1 MEGLIS
7 QGLYNWNARPYILCY
22 IAVLVKFTKTK
33 RNNRFVWGQGWLII
47 GYIFLFTGRQACMFV

>member
-7 QGLYNWNARPYILCY
+7 EGLITGMRGRY
-22 IAVLVKFTKTK
+22 IAVLVKVTKTK
-33 RNNRFVWGQGWLII
+33 RNKRFVWGQGWLII

>member
-7 QGLYNWNARPYILCY
+7 QGLITGMQGHY
-22 IAVLVKFTKTK
+22 IAVLVKVTKTK
-33 RNNRFVWGQGWLII
+33 RNNRFAWGQGCRLIS